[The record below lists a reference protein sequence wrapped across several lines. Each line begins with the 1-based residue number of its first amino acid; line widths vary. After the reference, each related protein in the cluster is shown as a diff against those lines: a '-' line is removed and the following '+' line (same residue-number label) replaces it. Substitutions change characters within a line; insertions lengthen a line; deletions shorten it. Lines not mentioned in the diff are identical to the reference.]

1 MIEPGRPGRAAEI
14 GEQAMRIVGWL
25 AACMLLAAGNSVA
38 TTTTTAPGEQ
48 AERDSVTIDVPTL
61 VVREA
66 QGNEAPILAI
76 APTAAERRQRARR
89 LSRAPVARERIVNQD
104 RSVTFVLRSLL
115 NAPVTLSIERGHAH
129 GVMVKML
136 SPLQITIGALKQL
149 EVAKVRST
157 SVLEPGQAEFIYS
170 AVIGDPAAV
179 HDEGVTYAWPFPAAT
194 GAHLSQ
200 GPGGP
205 THKDAFSR
213 FAVDLAVPEGT
224 PVLAARAGVVVFLES
239 RYFESGLDQDKYLTR
254 SNQVRILHDDG
265 SMGSYGH
272 LFPDSINLEPGQRV
286 EVGEQIGLS
295 GNTGFS
301 SGPHLH
307 FVVLVHRNMTMV
319 SVPFRMSGLEL

>member
-1 MIEPGRPGRAAEI
+1 MNIA
-14 GEQAMRIVGWL
+14 VV
-25 AACMLLAAGNSVA
+25 ACMLWLGFGSAAA
-38 TTTTTAPGEQ
+38 TVP
-48 AERDSVTIDVPTL
+48 AERAAREAVAIDVPSL

-66 QGNEAPILAI
+66 QGNEAPIMAI

-104 RSVTFVLRSLL
+104 RSVTFVLRNLL
-115 NAPVTLSIERGHAH
+115 HAPVTLSIERGRMQ
-129 GVMVKML
+129 GVAVKML
-136 SPLQITIGALKQL
+136 SPLHITIGALKPL

-157 SVLEPGQAEFIYS
+157 SVLEAGQAEFIYS

-179 HDEGVTYAWPFPAAT
+179 HDESVTYAWPFPPSAT
-194 GAHLSQ
+194 ARLSQ
-200 GPGGP
+200 APGGP
-205 THKDAFSR
+205 THRDVFSR
-213 FAVDLAVPEGT
+213 FAIDLSVPEGT

-272 LFPDSINLEPGQRV
+272 LYPDSIDLEPGQRV
-286 EVGEQIGLS
+286 EVGEKIGLS
-295 GNTGFS
+295 GNTGYS

-307 FVVLVHRNMTMV
+307 FVVLVHRDMTMHA
-319 SVPFRMSGLEL
+319 VPFRMQGLELRQ